1 MTTSSNTTRLSQTKF
16 AFTEVSGGLTTSDSQ
31 SIANTTTYSYG
42 TGNFQ
47 IDVGVKL
54 TGILSSGGTQQFDL
68 TSLNKSFL
76 GISNT
81 IALTGVK
88 EVTILNVSSG
98 LGYGFN
104 VIATGGAGATQ
115 MFNGSGNYT
124 VNPLGSFSYGDPWG
138 SFQTINGSTFTLVD
152 GGSGANYSIVV
163 LGTQS

>member
-1 MTTSSNTTRLSQTKF
+1 MTVSSNTTRLSQTKF
-16 AFTEVSGGLTTSDSQ
+16 AFTEVSGGVTTSDSQ
-31 SIANTTTYSYG
+31 SISSTATYSYG

-47 IDVGVKL
+47 IDVGVKV
-54 TGILSSGGTQQFDL
+54 TGVLDSGGVQQFDL
-68 TSLNKSFL
+68 TSLTKTFL
-76 GISNT
+76 GISST

-104 VIATGGAGATQ
+104 VVATGAGAATQ

-124 VNPLGSFSYGDPWG
+124 VNPLGGFSYGDPWG
-138 SFQTINGSTFTLVD
+138 SFQTINGSIFSLVD
-152 GGSGANYSIVV
+152 GGSGSNYNIVV